1 LYGCKILP
9 FSPDLLWKSTRMR
22 LPLPS
27 SSRRQS
33 LSLALPL
40 VAALFSVACPWV
52 AAAEQPPPA
61 PVETLF
67 DGTSFAGWNG
77 DTKNTWRIEE
87 GAIVAGN
94 PTEAAP
100 RNEFLATNRTFGDF
114 ELRFEYKIDG
124 SKDLNAGVQFRT
136 VRIPN
141 HHEVIGYQAD
151 IGDAYEGCLYDE
163 SRRNRVLVT
172 PPKETVAQALARAKN
187 GWNEYVVRCEGRRI
201 RLSINGVQTVDYTE
215 TDDTIPQEGV
225 IALQI
230 HGTMVGTIRYRNI
243 RIDEFPPL
251 LTSDFRLAPAAEGWE
266 PSRTPTP
273 FEGDTIWL
281 AGDPDE
287 HGIRIRKGQLM
298 SKSFPVQPFAF
309 YRLRF
314 LAQAS
319 EKPLCAVVFLDQE
332 GKEIVADDHDSID
345 TSTDWRP
352 YVLCFRGHADARK
365 ARIRLQAN
373 AGPLSVKNLRVEKIT
388 ADEAAAWGAGL
399 AAECPVVQFEPAAD
413 RWQFL
418 PETMQRLASG
428 GRLRIV
434 MLGDSIC
441 NDTSNS
447 LYETLLART
456 YPNAKIEIVTSVRRG
471 AGCQYYKDEGRV
483 KPYVLDY
490 KPDLVMIAGISHGFD
505 VEAMRSVIRQIWQGS
520 RCEILVMSGAIAPR
534 EVYERIYV
542 RSKTPAVAVDDMEQF
557 PTRLRRMCREERTE
571 FFDIRKAW
579 EDYMLRSYK
588 PYDHFARDSI
598 HGNSRG
604 KQVIARIL
612 GRYFEPK
619 DAAR

>member
-1 LYGCKILP
+1 MPAVSG
-9 FSPDLLWKSTRMR
+9 FR
-22 LPLPS
+22 LPTFLPTFWNPLPM
-27 SSRRQS
+27 RAPVA
-33 LSLALPL
+33 LALPL

-52 AAAEQPPPA
+52 AAADQPPAA
-61 PVETLF
+61 PVEWLF
-67 DGTSFAGWNG
+67 DGTTFAGWNG
-77 DTKNTWRIEE
+77 DTKNTWRIED
-87 GAIVAGN
+87 GAIVAGS
-94 PTEAAP
+94 PTAAAP

-124 SKDLNAGVQFRT
+124 SKDVNAGVQFRT

-187 GWNEYVVRCEGRRI
+187 GWNEYVIRCEGRRI
-201 RLSINGVQTVDYTE
+201 RLSINGVETANYTE
-215 TDDTIPQEGV
+215 TDASIPQEGV

-230 HGTMVGTIRYRNI
+230 HGKMVGTIRYRNI
-243 RIDEFPPL
+243 RMDEFPPL
-251 LTSDFRLAPAAEGWE
+251 LASDFRLAPAAEGWE
-266 PSRTPTP
+266 PSKAPTP
-273 FEGDTIWL
+273 FEGETISSG
-281 AGDPDE
+281 GDPDE

-298 SKSFPVQPFAF
+298 SKSFPVEPFAF

-314 LAQAS
+314 LAQAA
-319 EKPLCAVVFLDQE
+319 EKPLCAAVFLDQE
-332 GKEIVADDHDSID
+332 GKEIVSDDHDSID

-352 YVLCFRGHADARK
+352 YALCFRGHADATK

-373 AGPLSVKNLRVEKIT
+373 AAPLSVKNLRVEKIT
-388 ADEAAAWGAGL
+388 QEEAAAWGAGL
-399 AAECPVVQFEPAAD
+399 AAQCPVVQFEPAAD

-456 YPNAKIEIVTSVRRG
+456 YPKAKIEIVTSVRG
-471 AGCQYYKDEGRV
+471 GTGCQYYKDEGRV

-490 KPDLVMIAGISHGFD
+490 KPDLVMIAGISHGCD
-505 VEAMRSVIRQIWQGS
+505 VEAMRSVIRQIRQGS
-520 RCEILVMSGAIAPR
+520 NCEILVMSGAIAPR
-534 EVYERIYV
+534 EVYEPV
-542 RSKTPAVAVDDMEQF
+542 SFRSLPAAVALDDMEQF
-557 PTRLRRMCREERTE
+557 STRLRRMCREERAE

-604 KQVIARIL
+604 KQVLARIL

>member
-1 LYGCKILP
+1 
-9 FSPDLLWKSTRMR
+9 MR
-22 LPLPS
+22 APVA
-27 SSRRQS
+27 
-33 LSLALPL
+33 LALPL

-52 AAAEQPPPA
+52 AAAEQPPAA
-61 PVETLF
+61 PVEWLF
-67 DGTSFAGWNG
+67 DGTTFAGWNG
-77 DTKNTWRIEE
+77 DTKNTWRIED
-87 GAIVAGN
+87 GAIVAGS
-94 PTEAAP
+94 PTAAAP

-172 PPKETVAQALARAKN
+172 PPKEAVAQALAKAKN
-187 GWNEYVVRCEGRRI
+187 GWNEYVIRCEGRRI

-215 TDDTIPQEGV
+215 TDATIPQEGV

-251 LTSDFRLAPAAEGWE
+251 LASDFRLAPAAEGWE
-266 PSRTPTP
+266 PSKAPTP
-273 FEGDTIWL
+273 FEGETISSG
-281 AGDPDE
+281 GDPDE

-298 SKSFPVQPFAF
+298 SKSFPVEPFAF

-314 LAQAS
+314 LAQAA
-319 EKPLCAVVFLDQE
+319 EKPLCAAVFFDQE
-332 GKEIVADDHDSID
+332 GKEIVSDDHDSID

-352 YVLCFRGHADARK
+352 YALCFRGHADARK

-388 ADEAAAWGAGL
+388 QEEAAAWGAGL
-399 AAECPVVQFEPAAD
+399 AAQCPVVQFEPAAD

-428 GRLRIV
+428 GPLRIV

-441 NDTSNS
+441 NDTSNA
-447 LYETLLART
+447 LYETLLARA
-456 YPNAKIEIVTSVRRG
+456 YPKAKIEIVTSVRG
-471 AGCQYYKDEGRV
+471 GTGCQYYKDEGRV
-483 KPYVLDY
+483 KPFVLDY

-505 VEAMRSVIRQIWQGS
+505 VEAIRSVIRQIRQGS
-520 RCEILVMSGAIAPR
+520 NCEILVMSGAIAPR
-534 EVYERIYV
+534 EVYEPAFV
-542 RSKTPAVAVDDMEQF
+542 RSKPAAAVALDDMEQF
-557 PTRLRRMCREERTE
+557 STRMRRMCREERAE

-588 PYDHFARDSI
+588 PYDHFARDTI

-604 KQVIARIL
+604 KQVVARIL
-612 GRYFEPK
+612 ARYFEPK
-619 DAAR
+619 EPAGR

>member
-1 LYGCKILP
+1 
-9 FSPDLLWKSTRMR
+9 
-22 LPLPS
+22 
-27 SSRRQS
+27 
-33 LSLALPL
+33 

-52 AAAEQPPPA
+52 AAAEQPPAA
-61 PVETLF
+61 PVEWLF
-67 DGTSFAGWNG
+67 DGTTFAGWNG
-77 DTKNTWRIEE
+77 DTKNTWRIED
-87 GAIVAGN
+87 GAIVAGS
-94 PTEAAP
+94 PTAAAP

-172 PPKETVAQALARAKN
+172 PPKEAVAQALAKAKN
-187 GWNEYVVRCEGRRI
+187 GWNEYVIRCEGRRI

-215 TDDTIPQEGV
+215 TDATIPQEGV

-251 LTSDFRLAPAAEGWE
+251 LASDFRLAPVAEGWE
-266 PSRTPTP
+266 PSKAPTP
-273 FEGDTIWL
+273 FEGETISSG
-281 AGDPDE
+281 GDPDE

-298 SKSFPVQPFAF
+298 SKPFPVEPFAF

-319 EKPLCAVVFLDQE
+319 EKPLCAAVFLDQE
-332 GKEIVADDHDSID
+332 GKEIVSDDHDSID

-352 YVLCFRGHADARK
+352 YSLCFRGHADATK

-388 ADEAAAWGAGL
+388 QEEAAAWGAGL
-399 AAECPVVQFEPAAD
+399 AAQCPVVQFEPAAD

-428 GRLRIV
+428 GPLRIV

-441 NDTSNS
+441 NDTSNA
-447 LYETLLART
+447 LYETLLARA
-456 YPNAKIEIVTSVRRG
+456 YPKAKIEIVTSVRG
-471 AGCQYYKDEGRV
+471 GTGCQYYKDEGRV
-483 KPYVLDY
+483 KPFVLDY

-505 VEAMRSVIRQIWQGS
+505 VEAIRSVIRQIRQGS
-520 RCEILVMSGAIAPR
+520 NCEVLVMSGAIAPR
-534 EVYERIYV
+534 EVYEPAFV
-542 RSKTPAVAVDDMEQF
+542 RSKPAAAVALDDMEQF
-557 PTRLRRMCREERTE
+557 STRMRRMCREERAE

-588 PYDHFARDSI
+588 PYDHFARDTI

-604 KQVIARIL
+604 KQVVARIL
-612 GRYFEPK
+612 ARYFEPK
-619 DAAR
+619 EPAGR

>member
-1 LYGCKILP
+1 
-9 FSPDLLWKSTRMR
+9 MR
-22 LPLPS
+22 APVA
-27 SSRRQS
+27 
-33 LSLALPL
+33 LALPL

-52 AAAEQPPPA
+52 AAAEQPPAA
-61 PVETLF
+61 PVEWLF
-67 DGTSFAGWNG
+67 DGTTFAGWNG
-77 DTKNTWRIEE
+77 DTKNTWRIED
-87 GAIVAGN
+87 GAIVAGS
-94 PTEAAP
+94 PTAAAP

-172 PPKETVAQALARAKN
+172 PPKEAVAQALAKAKN
-187 GWNEYVVRCEGRRI
+187 GWNEYVIRCEGRRI

-215 TDDTIPQEGV
+215 TDATIPQEGV

-251 LTSDFRLAPAAEGWE
+251 LASDFRLAPAAEGWE
-266 PSRTPTP
+266 PSKAPTP
-273 FEGDTIWL
+273 FEGETISSG
-281 AGDPDE
+281 GDPDE

-298 SKSFPVQPFAF
+298 SKPFPVEPFAF

-314 LAQAS
+314 LAQAL
-319 EKPLCAVVFLDQE
+319 EKPLCAAVFLDQE
-332 GKEIVADDHDSID
+332 GKEIVSDDHDSID

-352 YVLCFRGHADARK
+352 YSLCFRGHADATK

-388 ADEAAAWGAGL
+388 QEEAAAWGAGL
-399 AAECPVVQFEPAAD
+399 AAQCPVVQFEPAAD

-428 GRLRIV
+428 GPLRIV

-441 NDTSNS
+441 NDTSNA
-447 LYETLLART
+447 LYETLLARA
-456 YPNAKIEIVTSVRRG
+456 YPKAKIEIVTSVRG
-471 AGCQYYKDEGRV
+471 GTGCQYYKDEGRV
-483 KPYVLDY
+483 KPFVLDY

-505 VEAMRSVIRQIWQGS
+505 VEAIRSVIRQIRQGS
-520 RCEILVMSGAIAPR
+520 NCEILVMSGAIAPR
-534 EVYERIYV
+534 EVYEPAFV
-542 RSKTPAVAVDDMEQF
+542 RSKPAAAVALDDMEQF
-557 PTRLRRMCREERTE
+557 STRMRRMCREERAE

-588 PYDHFARDSI
+588 PYDHFARDTI

-604 KQVIARIL
+604 KQVVARIL
-612 GRYFEPK
+612 ARYFEPK
-619 DAAR
+619 EPAGR

>member
-1 LYGCKILP
+1 
-9 FSPDLLWKSTRMR
+9 MR
-22 LPLPS
+22 AP
-27 SSRRQS
+27 
-33 LSLALPL
+33 LALAPGL
-40 VAALFSVACPWV
+40 TAALFSLAFPWL
-52 AAAEQPPPA
+52 AAAEQLPA
-61 PVETLF
+61 SPVAQPLF
-67 DGTSFAGWNG
+67 DGTTFAGWNG
-77 DTKNTWRIEE
+77 DTAATWRIEN
-87 GAIVAGN
+87 GAIVAGS
-94 PTEAAP
+94 PTAAAP
-100 RNEFLATNRTFGDF
+100 QNEFLATNRTFGDF
-114 ELRFEYKIDG
+114 ELRLEYKIEC
-124 SKDLNAGVQFRT
+124 SKDCNAGVQFRT
-136 VRIPN
+136 IRVPN

-172 PPKETVAQALARAKN
+172 PPKETVAQARARAKD
-187 GWNEYVVRCEGRRI
+187 GWNEYVIRCEGRRI

-215 TDDTIPQEGV
+215 TDSSIPQEGV

-230 HGTMVGTIRYRNI
+230 HGNMVGTVRYRNI
-243 RIDEFPPL
+243 RIVEFPPL
-251 LTSDFRLAPAAEGWE
+251 FASDFRLASAAEGWE
-266 PSRTPTP
+266 PSKAPTP
-273 FEGDTIWL
+273 FEGETI
-281 AGDPDE
+281 ASGGDPDE

-298 SKSFPVQPFAF
+298 SKPFPVEPFAF

-319 EKPLCAVVFLDQE
+319 EKPLCAAVFLDQE

-352 YVLCFRGHADARK
+352 YSLCFRGHADATK

-388 ADEAAAWGAGL
+388 QEEAAAWGAGL
-399 AAECPVVQFEPAAD
+399 AAQCPVVQFEPAAD

-428 GRLRIV
+428 GPLRIV

-447 LYETLLART
+447 LYETLLARA
-456 YPNAKIEIVTSVRRG
+456 YPKAKIEIVTSVRG
-471 AGCQYYKDEGRV
+471 GTGCQYYKDEGRV

-505 VEAMRSVIRQIWQGS
+505 VEAIRSVIRQIRQGS
-520 RCEILVMSGAIAPR
+520 NCEILVMSGAIAPR
-534 EVYERIYV
+534 EVYEPAFV
-542 RSKTPAVAVDDMEQF
+542 RSKPAAAVALDDMEQF
-557 PTRLRRMCREERTE
+557 STRMRRMCREERAE
-571 FFDIRKAW
+571 FFDIRRAW

-588 PYDHFARDSI
+588 PYDHFARDTI

-604 KQVIARIL
+604 KQVVARIL

-619 DAAR
+619 EAAR

>member
-1 LYGCKILP
+1 
-9 FSPDLLWKSTRMR
+9 MR
-22 LPLPS
+22 APVA
-27 SSRRQS
+27 
-33 LSLALPL
+33 LALPL

-52 AAAEQPPPA
+52 AAAEQPPAA
-61 PVETLF
+61 PVEWLF
-67 DGTSFAGWNG
+67 DGTTFAGWNG
-77 DTKNTWRIEE
+77 DTKNTWRIED
-87 GAIVAGN
+87 GAIVAGS
-94 PTEAAP
+94 PTAAAP

-114 ELRFEYKIDG
+114 ELRFEYKIEG

-136 VRIPN
+136 IRVPN

-172 PPKETVAQALARAKN
+172 PPKETVAQARARAKN
-187 GWNEYVVRCEGRRI
+187 GWNEYVIRCEGRRI

-215 TDDTIPQEGV
+215 TDSSIPQEGV

-251 LTSDFRLAPAAEGWE
+251 LASDFRLAPVAEGWE
-266 PSRTPTP
+266 PSKAPTP
-273 FEGDTIWL
+273 FEGETISSG
-281 AGDPDE
+281 GDPDE

-298 SKSFPVQPFAF
+298 SKPFPVEPFAF

-314 LAQAS
+314 LAQAL
-319 EKPLCAVVFLDQE
+319 EKPLCAAVFLDQE
-332 GKEIVADDHDSID
+332 GKEIVSDDHDSID

-352 YVLCFRGHADARK
+352 YSLCFRGHADATK

-388 ADEAAAWGAGL
+388 QEEAAAWGAGL
-399 AAECPVVQFEPAAD
+399 AAQCPVVQFEPAAD

-428 GRLRIV
+428 GPLRIV

-441 NDTSNS
+441 NDTSNA
-447 LYETLLART
+447 LYETLLARA
-456 YPNAKIEIVTSVRRG
+456 YPKAKIEIVTSVRG
-471 AGCQYYKDEGRV
+471 GTGCQYYKDEGRV
-483 KPYVLDY
+483 KPFVLDY

-505 VEAMRSVIRQIWQGS
+505 VEAIRSVIRQIRQGS
-520 RCEILVMSGAIAPR
+520 NCEILVMSGAIAPR
-534 EVYERIYV
+534 EVYEPAFV
-542 RSKTPAVAVDDMEQF
+542 RSKPAAAVALDDMEQF
-557 PTRLRRMCREERTE
+557 STRMRRMCREERAE

-588 PYDHFARDSI
+588 PYDHFARDTI

-604 KQVIARIL
+604 KQVVARIL
-612 GRYFEPK
+612 ARYFEPK
-619 DAAR
+619 EPAGR

>member
-1 LYGCKILP
+1 
-9 FSPDLLWKSTRMR
+9 MR
-22 LPLPS
+22 APVA
-27 SSRRQS
+27 
-33 LSLALPL
+33 LALPL

-52 AAAEQPPPA
+52 AAAEQPPAA
-61 PVETLF
+61 PVEWLF
-67 DGTSFAGWNG
+67 DGTTFAGWNG
-77 DTKNTWRIEE
+77 DTKNTWRIED
-87 GAIVAGN
+87 GAIVAGS
-94 PTEAAP
+94 PTAAAP
-100 RNEFLATNRTFGDF
+100 QNQFLATNRTFGDF
-114 ELRFEYKIDG
+114 ELRFEYKIEG

-136 VRIPN
+136 IRVPN

-172 PPKETVAQALARAKN
+172 PPKETVAQARARAKN
-187 GWNEYVVRCEGRRI
+187 GWNEYVIRCEGRRI

-215 TDDTIPQEGV
+215 TDSSIPQEGV

-251 LTSDFRLAPAAEGWE
+251 LASDFRLAPVAEGWE
-266 PSRTPTP
+266 PSKAPTP
-273 FEGDTIWL
+273 FEGETISSG
-281 AGDPDE
+281 GDPDE

-298 SKSFPVQPFAF
+298 SKPFPVEPFAF

-314 LAQAS
+314 LAQAL
-319 EKPLCAVVFLDQE
+319 EKPLCAAVFLDQE
-332 GKEIVADDHDSID
+332 GKEIVSDDHDSID

-352 YVLCFRGHADARK
+352 YSLCFRGHADATK

-388 ADEAAAWGAGL
+388 QEEAAAWGAGL
-399 AAECPVVQFEPAAD
+399 AAQCPVVQFEPAAD

-428 GRLRIV
+428 GPLRIV

-441 NDTSNS
+441 NDTSNA
-447 LYETLLART
+447 LYETLLARA
-456 YPNAKIEIVTSVRRG
+456 YPKAKIEIVTSVRG
-471 AGCQYYKDEGRV
+471 GTGCQYYKDEGRV
-483 KPYVLDY
+483 KPFVLDY

-505 VEAMRSVIRQIWQGS
+505 VEAIRSVIRQIRQGS
-520 RCEILVMSGAIAPR
+520 NCEILVMSGAIAPR
-534 EVYERIYV
+534 EVYEPAFV
-542 RSKTPAVAVDDMEQF
+542 RSKPAAAVALDDMEQF
-557 PTRLRRMCREERTE
+557 STRMRRMCREERAE

-588 PYDHFARDSI
+588 PYDHFARDTI

-604 KQVIARIL
+604 KQVVARIL
-612 GRYFEPK
+612 ARYFEPK
-619 DAAR
+619 EPAGR

>member
-1 LYGCKILP
+1 
-9 FSPDLLWKSTRMR
+9 MR
-22 LPLPS
+22 AP
-27 SSRRQS
+27 
-33 LSLALPL
+33 LALAPCL
-40 VAALFSVACPWV
+40 TAVIFSAACPW
-52 AAAEQPPPA
+52 AAADQPPAA
-61 PVETLF
+61 PVEWLF
-67 DGTSFAGWNG
+67 DGTTFAGWNG
-77 DTKNTWRIEE
+77 DTKATWRIED
-87 GAIVAGN
+87 GAIVAGS

-100 RNEFLATNRTFGDF
+100 QNQFLATNRTFGDF

-172 PPKETVAQALARAKN
+172 PPKETVAQARARAKN
-187 GWNEYVVRCEGRRI
+187 GWNEYVIRCEGRRI

-215 TDDTIPQEGV
+215 TDSSIPQEGV

-251 LTSDFRLAPAAEGWE
+251 LASDFRLAPVAEGWE
-266 PSRTPTP
+266 PSKAPTP
-273 FEGDTIWL
+273 FEGETISSG
-281 AGDPDE
+281 GDPDE

-298 SKSFPVQPFAF
+298 SKPFPVEPFAF

-319 EKPLCAVVFLDQE
+319 EKPLCAAVFLDQE
-332 GKEIVADDHDSID
+332 GKEIVSDDHDSID

-352 YVLCFRGHADARK
+352 YSLCFRGHADATK

-388 ADEAAAWGAGL
+388 QEEAAAWGAGL
-399 AAECPVVQFEPAAD
+399 AAQCPVVQFEPAAD

-428 GRLRIV
+428 GPLRIV

-441 NDTSNS
+441 NDTSNA
-447 LYETLLART
+447 LYETLLARA
-456 YPNAKIEIVTSVRRG
+456 YPKAKIEIVTSVRG
-471 AGCQYYKDEGRV
+471 GTGCQYYKDEGRV
-483 KPYVLDY
+483 KPFVLDY

-505 VEAMRSVIRQIWQGS
+505 VEAIRSVIRQIRQGS
-520 RCEILVMSGAIAPR
+520 NCEILVMSGAIAPR
-534 EVYERIYV
+534 EVYEPAFV
-542 RSKTPAVAVDDMEQF
+542 RSKPAAAVALDDMEQF
-557 PTRLRRMCREERTE
+557 STRMRRMCREERAE

-588 PYDHFARDSI
+588 PYDHFARDTI

-604 KQVIARIL
+604 KQVVARIL
-612 GRYFEPK
+612 ARYFEPK
-619 DAAR
+619 EPAGR

>member
-1 LYGCKILP
+1 
-9 FSPDLLWKSTRMR
+9 MR
-22 LPLPS
+22 APVA
-27 SSRRQS
+27 
-33 LSLALPL
+33 LALPL

-52 AAAEQPPPA
+52 AAAEQPPAA
-61 PVETLF
+61 PVEWLF
-67 DGTSFAGWNG
+67 DGTTFAGWNG
-77 DTKNTWRIEE
+77 DTKNTWRIED
-87 GAIVAGN
+87 GAIVAGS
-94 PTEAAP
+94 PTAAAP

-172 PPKETVAQALARAKN
+172 PPKEAVAQALAKAKN
-187 GWNEYVVRCEGRRI
+187 GWNEYVIRCEGRRI

-215 TDDTIPQEGV
+215 TDATIPQEGV

-251 LTSDFRLAPAAEGWE
+251 LASDFRLAPAAEGWE
-266 PSRTPTP
+266 PSKAPTP
-273 FEGDTIWL
+273 FEGETISSG
-281 AGDPDE
+281 GDPDE

-298 SKSFPVQPFAF
+298 SKSFPVEPFAF

-314 LAQAS
+314 LAQAA
-319 EKPLCAVVFLDQE
+319 EKPLCAAVFFDQE
-332 GKEIVADDHDSID
+332 GKEIVSDDHDSID

-352 YVLCFRGHADARK
+352 YSLCFRGHADARK

-388 ADEAAAWGAGL
+388 QEEAAAWGAGL
-399 AAECPVVQFEPAAD
+399 AAQCPVVQFEPAAD

-428 GRLRIV
+428 GPLRIV

-441 NDTSNS
+441 NDTSNA
-447 LYETLLART
+447 LYETLLARA
-456 YPNAKIEIVTSVRRG
+456 YPKAKIEIVTSVRG
-471 AGCQYYKDEGRV
+471 GTGCQYYKDEGRV
-483 KPYVLDY
+483 KPFVLDY

-505 VEAMRSVIRQIWQGS
+505 VEAIRSVIRQIRQGS
-520 RCEILVMSGAIAPR
+520 NCEILVMSGAIAPR
-534 EVYERIYV
+534 EVYEPAFV
-542 RSKTPAVAVDDMEQF
+542 RSKPAAAVALDDMEQF
-557 PTRLRRMCREERTE
+557 STRMRRMCREERAE

-588 PYDHFARDSI
+588 PYDHFARDTI

-604 KQVIARIL
+604 KQVVARIL
-612 GRYFEPK
+612 ARYFEPK
-619 DAAR
+619 EPAGR

>member
-1 LYGCKILP
+1 
-9 FSPDLLWKSTRMR
+9 MR
-22 LPLPS
+22 AP
-27 SSRRQS
+27 
-33 LSLALPL
+33 LSLALLL
-40 VAALFSVACPWV
+40 VAALFSVACSWV
-52 AAAEQPPPA
+52 AAAEQPPAA

-77 DTKNTWRIEE
+77 DTKATWRIED
-87 GAIVAGN
+87 GAIVAGS
-94 PTEAAP
+94 PTAAAP

-124 SKDLNAGVQFRT
+124 SKDRNAGVQFRT

-172 PPKETVAQALARAKN
+172 PTKETVAQALARAKN
-187 GWNEYVVRCEGRRI
+187 GWNEYVIRCEGRRI
-201 RLSINGVQTVDYTE
+201 RLSINGVETVDYTE
-215 TDDTIPQEGV
+215 TDATIPQEGV

-243 RIDEFPPL
+243 RIVEFPPL

-266 PSRTPTP
+266 PSKAPTP
-273 FEGDTIWL
+273 FEGETISSG
-281 AGDPDE
+281 GDPDE

-298 SKSFPVQPFAF
+298 SKSFPVEPFAF

-314 LAQAS
+314 LAQAA
-319 EKPLCAVVFLDQE
+319 EKPLCAAVFFDQE

-352 YVLCFRGHADARK
+352 YALCFRGHADARK

-373 AGPLSVKNLRVEKIT
+373 SGPLAVKNLRVEKIT
-388 ADEAAAWGAGL
+388 KEEAAAWGAGL
-399 AAECPVVQFEPAAD
+399 AAQCPVVQFEPAAD

-428 GRLRIV
+428 GPLRIV

-447 LYETLLART
+447 LYETLLARA
-456 YPNAKIEIVTSVRRG
+456 YPKANIEIVTSVRG
-471 AGCQYYKDEGRV
+471 GTGCQYFKDEGRV
-483 KPYVLDY
+483 KPFVLDY
-490 KPDLVMIAGISHGFD
+490 KPDLVMIAGISHGYD
-505 VEAMRSVIRQIWQGS
+505 VEAIRSVIRQIRQGS
-520 RCEILVMSGAIAPR
+520 NCEILVMSGAIAPR
-534 EVYERIYV
+534 EVYEPASF
-542 RSKTPAVAVDDMEQF
+542 RSTPAAVALEDMEQF
-557 PTRLRRMCREERTE
+557 STRLRRMCREERAE

-579 EDYMLRSYK
+579 EDSMLRSYK

-612 GRYFEPK
+612 GRYFGPK

>member
-1 LYGCKILP
+1 
-9 FSPDLLWKSTRMR
+9 
-22 LPLPS
+22 
-27 SSRRQS
+27 
-33 LSLALPL
+33 
-40 VAALFSVACPWV
+40 
-52 AAAEQPPPA
+52 
-61 PVETLF
+61 
-67 DGTSFAGWNG
+67 
-77 DTKNTWRIEE
+77 
-87 GAIVAGN
+87 
-94 PTEAAP
+94 
-100 RNEFLATNRTFGDF
+100 
-114 ELRFEYKIDG
+114 
-124 SKDLNAGVQFRT
+124 VQFRT
-136 VRIPN
+136 IRVPN

-172 PPKETVAQALARAKN
+172 PPKEAVAQALARAKN
-187 GWNEYVVRCEGRRI
+187 GWNEYVIRCEGRRI

-215 TDDTIPQEGV
+215 TDATIPQEGV

-251 LTSDFRLAPAAEGWE
+251 LASDFRLAPVAEGWE
-266 PSRTPTP
+266 PSKAPTP
-273 FEGDTIWL
+273 FEGETISSG
-281 AGDPDE
+281 GDPDE

-298 SKSFPVQPFAF
+298 SKPFPVEPFAF

-319 EKPLCAVVFLDQE
+319 EKPLCAAVFLDQE
-332 GKEIVADDHDSID
+332 GKEIVSDDHDSID

-352 YVLCFRGHADARK
+352 YSLCFRGHADATK

-388 ADEAAAWGAGL
+388 QEEAAAWGAGL
-399 AAECPVVQFEPAAD
+399 AAQCPVVQFEPAAD

-428 GRLRIV
+428 GPLRIV

-441 NDTSNS
+441 NDTSNA
-447 LYETLLART
+447 LYETLLARA
-456 YPNAKIEIVTSVRRG
+456 YPKAKIEIVTSVRG
-471 AGCQYYKDEGRV
+471 GTGCQYYKDEGRV
-483 KPYVLDY
+483 KPFVLDY

-505 VEAMRSVIRQIWQGS
+505 VEAIRSVIRQIRQGS
-520 RCEILVMSGAIAPR
+520 NCEILVMSGAIAPR
-534 EVYERIYV
+534 EVYEPAFV
-542 RSKTPAVAVDDMEQF
+542 RSKPAAAVALDDMEQF
-557 PTRLRRMCREERTE
+557 STRMRRMCREERAE

-588 PYDHFARDSI
+588 PYDHFARDTI

-604 KQVIARIL
+604 KQVVARIL
-612 GRYFEPK
+612 ARYFEPK
-619 DAAR
+619 EPAGR

>member
-1 LYGCKILP
+1 
-9 FSPDLLWKSTRMR
+9 MR
-22 LPLPS
+22 APVA
-27 SSRRQS
+27 
-33 LSLALPL
+33 LALPL

-52 AAAEQPPPA
+52 AAAEQPPAA
-61 PVETLF
+61 PVEWLF
-67 DGTSFAGWNG
+67 DGTTFAGWNG
-77 DTKNTWRIEE
+77 DTKNTWRIED
-87 GAIVAGN
+87 GAIVAGS
-94 PTEAAP
+94 PTAAAP

-124 SKDLNAGVQFRT
+124 SKDRNAGVQFRT

-172 PPKETVAQALARAKN
+172 PPKEAVAQALAKAKN
-187 GWNEYVVRCEGRRI
+187 GWNEYVIRCEGRRI

-215 TDDTIPQEGV
+215 TDATIPQEGV

-251 LTSDFRLAPAAEGWE
+251 LASDFRLAPAAEGWE
-266 PSRTPTP
+266 PSKAPTP
-273 FEGDTIWL
+273 FEGETISSG
-281 AGDPDE
+281 GDPDE

-298 SKSFPVQPFAF
+298 SKPFPVEPFAF

-319 EKPLCAVVFLDQE
+319 EKPLCAAVFLDQE
-332 GKEIVADDHDSID
+332 GKEIVSDDHDSID

-352 YVLCFRGHADARK
+352 YSLCFRGHADATK

-388 ADEAAAWGAGL
+388 QEEAAAWGAGL
-399 AAECPVVQFEPAAD
+399 AAQCPVVQFEPAAD

-428 GRLRIV
+428 GPLRIV

-441 NDTSNS
+441 NDTSNA
-447 LYETLLART
+447 LYETLLARA
-456 YPNAKIEIVTSVRRG
+456 YPKAKIEIVTSVRG
-471 AGCQYYKDEGRV
+471 GTGCQYYKDEGRV
-483 KPYVLDY
+483 KPFVLDY

-505 VEAMRSVIRQIWQGS
+505 VEAIRSVIRQIRQGS
-520 RCEILVMSGAIAPR
+520 NCEILVMSGAIAPR
-534 EVYERIYV
+534 EVYEPAFV
-542 RSKTPAVAVDDMEQF
+542 RSKPAAAVALDDMEQF
-557 PTRLRRMCREERTE
+557 STRMRRMCREERAE
-571 FFDIRKAW
+571 FFDVRKAW

-588 PYDHFARDSI
+588 PYDHFARDTI

-604 KQVIARIL
+604 KQVVARIL
-612 GRYFEPK
+612 ARYFEPK
-619 DAAR
+619 EPARR

>member
-1 LYGCKILP
+1 
-9 FSPDLLWKSTRMR
+9 MR
-22 LPLPS
+22 APVA
-27 SSRRQS
+27 
-33 LSLALPL
+33 LALPL

-52 AAAEQPPPA
+52 AAAEQPPAA
-61 PVETLF
+61 PVEWLF
-67 DGTSFAGWNG
+67 DGTTFAGWNG
-77 DTKNTWRIEE
+77 DTKNTWRIED
-87 GAIVAGN
+87 GAIVAGS
-94 PTEAAP
+94 PTAAAP

-172 PPKETVAQALARAKN
+172 PPKEAVAQALAKAKN
-187 GWNEYVVRCEGRRI
+187 GWNEYVIRCEGRRI

-215 TDDTIPQEGV
+215 TDATIPQEGV

-251 LTSDFRLAPAAEGWE
+251 LASDFRLAPAAEGWE
-266 PSRTPTP
+266 PSKAPTP
-273 FEGDTIWL
+273 FEGETISSG
-281 AGDPDE
+281 GDPDE

-298 SKSFPVQPFAF
+298 SKSFPVEPFAF

-314 LAQAS
+314 LAQAA
-319 EKPLCAVVFLDQE
+319 EKPLCAAVFFDQE
-332 GKEIVADDHDSID
+332 GKEIVSDDHDSID

-352 YVLCFRGHADARK
+352 YSLCFRGHADATK

-388 ADEAAAWGAGL
+388 QEEAAAWGAGL
-399 AAECPVVQFEPAAD
+399 AAQCPVVQFEPAAD

-428 GRLRIV
+428 GPLRIV

-441 NDTSNS
+441 NDTSNA
-447 LYETLLART
+447 LYETLLARA
-456 YPNAKIEIVTSVRRG
+456 YPKAKIEIVTSVRG
-471 AGCQYYKDEGRV
+471 GTGCQYYKDEGRV
-483 KPYVLDY
+483 KPFVLDY

-505 VEAMRSVIRQIWQGS
+505 VEAIRSVIRQIRQGS
-520 RCEILVMSGAIAPR
+520 NCEILVMSGAIAPR
-534 EVYERIYV
+534 EVYEPAFV
-542 RSKTPAVAVDDMEQF
+542 RSKPAAAVALDDMEQF
-557 PTRLRRMCREERTE
+557 STRMRRMCREERAE

-588 PYDHFARDSI
+588 PYDHFARDTI

-604 KQVIARIL
+604 KQVVARIL
-612 GRYFEPK
+612 ARYFEPK
-619 DAAR
+619 EPAGR